1 MWSLDV
7 EVDFHDVYGLDEDT
21 LEITL
26 CAHHHSLLL
35 GSTTGSYIL
44 MLQKLLG
51 SLDLGDI

>member
-1 MWSLDV
+1 
-7 EVDFHDVYGLDEDT
+7 VDFHDVYGLDEDT

-35 GSTTGSYIL
+35 RSTTGSYIL